1 MVLAR
6 KLSILCCYS
15 SRYKY
20 CSFHPQQGD
29 ERCAKALIAFGANI
43 NAMNN
48 FDMTPLDMAIQ
59 NRQEALV
66 PLLVSVGCER
76 GELLKHLVGYSSP
89 RSIECSDCSECS
101 EPEFSPPVL
110 EDNHFKEEKRKLFD
124 HTQIQKSALA
134 LKREL
139 ENHIHRRFEESS
151 IVPDEAYAM
160 AVQQQEISRFR
171 SASPEGS
178 SQLDFEVEGGSRI
191 LTLDGGGIRGL
202 VQIEI
207 LSEIER
213 LTGKK
218 ITELFDW
225 IIGTS
230 TGGILALGLV
240 YCKSDHNVWQSQV
253 EIKKYSFFFF

>member
-1 MVLAR
+1 
-6 KLSILCCYS
+6 
-15 SRYKY
+15 
-20 CSFHPQQGD
+20 
-29 ERCAKALIAFGANI
+29 
-43 NAMNN
+43 MND

-76 GELLKHLVGYSSP
+76 GELIKELVGYSSSP

-101 EPEFSPPVL
+101 ELEFSAPAP
-110 EDNHFKEEKRKLFD
+110 EDSHFKEEKRKLFG
-124 HTQIQKSALA
+124 HTKSEKSALRI
-134 LKREL
+134 KREL
-139 ENHIHRRFEESS
+139 ENHMQRRFEGSS
-151 IVPDEAYAM
+151 IVPDEAFAM
-160 AVQQQEISRFR
+160 AVQQQEISRFQ
-171 SASPEGS
+171 SASPEGA
-178 SQLDFEVEGGSRI
+178 SQLDFDMEGGSRI

-240 YCKSDHNVWQSQV
+240 YCKLDHIVWQSLV
-253 EIKKYSFFFF
+253 ETENGSIVLLQCLKDQNIKNFDQGWDSHMGVPSLKKAL

>member
-1 MVLAR
+1 MALAR

-15 SRYKY
+15 SRYNY
-20 CSFHPQQGD
+20 CLFHPQQGD

-43 NAMNN
+43 NAMND

-59 NRQEALV
+59 NRLEALV

-76 GELLKHLVGYSSP
+76 GELLKELVGYSSP

-101 EPEFSPPVL
+101 EPEFSPPAR
-110 EDNHFKEEKRKLFD
+110 EDSHFKEEKRKQFD
-124 HTQIQKSALA
+124 HTRTQTQKSAQA

-139 ENHIHRRFEESS
+139 ENHMHRRFEESS
-151 IVPDEAYAM
+151 LVPDEAYAM
-160 AVQQQEISRFR
+160 AIQQQEISRFR

-178 SQLDFEVEGGSRI
+178 SQLDFEVESGSRI

-240 YCKSDHNVWQSQV
+240 YCKSDHNVW
-253 EIKKYSFFFF
+253 

>member
-1 MVLAR
+1 MFL
-6 KLSILCCYS
+6 L
-15 SRYKY
+15 
-20 CSFHPQQGD
+20 QQGD

-43 NAMNN
+43 NAMND

-76 GELLKHLVGYSSP
+76 GELLKERVGYSSP
-89 RSIECSDCSECS
+89 CSIECSDCSECS
-101 EPEFSPPVL
+101 EPEFSPPAL
-110 EDNHFKEEKRKLFD
+110 EDSHFKEEKRKLFN
-124 HTQIQKSALA
+124 HTQTQKSAQA

-139 ENHIHRRFEESS
+139 ENHMHRRFEESS
-151 IVPDEAYAM
+151 LVPDEAYAM
-160 AVQQQEISRFR
+160 AIQQQEISRFR
-171 SASPEGS
+171 SASPEG

-225 IIGTS
+225 IVGTS

-240 YCKSDHNVWQSQV
+240 YCKSDRS
-253 EIKKYSFFFF
+253 